1 MLLTISRQE
10 VLTFHISGS
19 TKHKKVLKTGKGQ
32 YFNASDVNI
41 SWASKLLPCCFNQ
54 DTRHVMCDFITRS
67 LEFLSLVL
75 DGVSIQ
81 HNVIQLELRRRVR
94 V

>member
-1 MLLTISRQE
+1 MTISRQK

-19 TKHKKVLKTGKGQ
+19 TKHKKVLKTGKDS
-32 YFNASDVNI
+32 YFNATEVNI
-41 SWASKLLPCCFNQ
+41 GRANCCHVVLIKTR
-54 DTRHVMCDFITRS
+54 DTSCVS

-81 HNVIQLELRRRVR
+81 HNVIQLELESIDAVSGET
-94 V
+94 

>member
-1 MLLTISRQE
+1 MISRQE

-19 TKHKKVLKTGKGQ
+19 TKHKKVLKTGKGK

-41 SWASKLLPCCFNQ
+41 GRANCCHVALIKTR
-54 DTRHVMCDFITRS
+54 DTSCVS

-75 DGVSIQ
+75 DSVSIQ
-81 HNVIQLELRRRVR
+81 HNVIQLELETIDAVSGKT
-94 V
+94 